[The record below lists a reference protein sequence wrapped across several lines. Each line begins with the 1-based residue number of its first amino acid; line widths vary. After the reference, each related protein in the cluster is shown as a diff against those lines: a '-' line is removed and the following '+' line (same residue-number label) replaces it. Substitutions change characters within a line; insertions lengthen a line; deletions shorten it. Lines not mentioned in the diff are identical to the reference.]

1 MDDLSEKQSL
11 QVPRLSGL
19 QFTPRASDALA
30 YEDDRGADDM
40 GAMGY
45 QQTLMYGRY
54 SRSLGDELREEMK
67 RQKMLEKTHRKEFR
81 KIKTELR
88 GRTEREDKVCSLLI
102 GRGGSRDLN
111 TNL

>member
-1 MDDLSEKQSL
+1 MDEPSEKHSL

-19 QFTPRASDALA
+19 QFTPRPSDVLA
-30 YEDDRGADDM
+30 YEDDTGANDM
-40 GAMGY
+40 EAMGY

-88 GRTEREDKVCSLLI
+88 GRTARQDKVQYNILTSDWSWRI
-102 GRGGSRDLN
+102 M
-111 TNL
+111 